1 MNRIF
6 KPTITLFHCA
16 NALSERISLP
26 ENNVELQNIIL
37 PCSSMIKDV
46 FLLRAFET
54 GADAVIVLACPE
66 GECRY
71 VDGNLR
77 AKKRVERV
85 KALLDDIGIDGRRLS
100 LFNISPNDEA
110 GTDRILKK
118 AVLDLMN
125 MGSNLT
131 VSAVNT
137 APVLR

>member
-1 MNRIF
+1 MNGSF

-16 NALSERISLP
+16 NALSESISLP
-26 ENNVELQNIIL
+26 ENNVKLQNIKL

-46 FLLRAFET
+46 FLLRAFEA

-71 VDGNLR
+71 VDGNIR

-85 KALLDDIGIDGRRLS
+85 KALLDDIGIDGRRLA
-100 LFNISPNDEA
+100 LFNVSPNDEA
-110 GTDRILKK
+110 AIDRIIKK

-131 VSAVNT
+131 ASAVNA
-137 APVLR
+137 APALR